1 MDQEHLEDL
10 YDLIDLQRKKIN
22 RLIFFF
28 INIIVSYI
36 YIMAGFQTKSFSQHD
51 DYMTPKSAWENIKDY
66 IPKDKVI
73 WEAFYGNGDSGT
85 YLQELGF
92 TRTIHQELDFF
103 DNDLGDIVVSNP
115 PFTLCKQI
123 LTRLKKLNKPFILIL
138 PSPKLHTQY
147 VRELFSDDKLQII
160 VPRRRIQFNKTINGI
175 IPPNYKSK
183 CNFDCYYYCWK
194 IGLKKDIIFLDH
206 AVEMKRK
213 K

>member
-1 MDQEHLEDL
+1 MQIRYYGNFSLQIIFNKPFKYKMDQEHLEDL

-103 DNDLGDIVVSNP
+103 DNDLGDSHQQKAD
-115 PFTLCKQI
+115 L
-123 LTRLKKLNKPFILIL
+123 L
-138 PSPKLHTQY
+138 
-147 VRELFSDDKLQII
+147 
-160 VPRRRIQFNKTINGI
+160 
-175 IPPNYKSK
+175 
-183 CNFDCYYYCWK
+183 
-194 IGLKKDIIFLDH
+194 
-206 AVEMKRK
+206 
-213 K
+213 